1 MTAFPHLFSPIEIGG
16 VEVRNRVMQTAH
28 VKLWAYN
35 AVDSER
41 NVAYQAARAKGGAG
55 LLITGNRVVH
65 PTSTTGFPRVAWAY
79 LPEALESDRRLTSA
93 VHEHGALI
101 FAQLNHFGLNA
112 TSDSA
117 DDFRVLWGP
126 SAVKSPAYGETPKA
140 MEHEDIREVV
150 EWWGRSAELTREG
163 GFDGTEVHISHSY
176 LLHQFLSPLY
186 NKREDEYGGSLEN
199 RLRFAREV
207 IQEVRER
214 AGDDWIVG
222 VRISLSD
229 FIPGALDIDDA
240 VQVARLLGADGRIDY
255 VNVTA
260 AGYHNIFRAI
270 EPADVPDGY
279 LVDLTAQL
287 KAALPDLPVFAV
299 GGIKDPAM
307 AEEILSTGKAD
318 MVAMTRA
325 QIADP
330 EFANKVRDGREGEL
344 VHCIRGNQGCIG
356 RVFKGLPIT
365 CTVNP
370 GAGRER
376 RFGPGTLSSTDQ
388 PAHWLVAGGGPAGM
402 KAAAVLAARGHRVTL
417 VEREDELGG
426 QVNLILRTPGRDEF
440 GWITRD
446 LARQLDL
453 HSVEVRLGTE
463 ATSEL
468 VRELAPDAVI
478 VATGVLPS
486 RTGFS
491 SVNPLVPKL
500 PGADQENV
508 LTVWDVLLGS
518 RPIGRRVVVLDDDGT
533 RYAAG
538 VTEVLLDRGSDVE
551 LVSRWPTLFPT
562 TLTTLD
568 MAHIYSRLLGKGLEY
583 RLNSWAASIEGSRV
597 TLFNLYTGA
606 QGAIDDVDTVV
617 LATGPTANDEL
628 YLSLKGEFPK
638 VRRIG
643 DCVAPRKLDHAIYE
657 GELAG
662 RELWSPEE
670 RYIYEGELER
680 IEAEVM
686 VN

>member
-1 MTAFPHLFSPIEIGG
+1 MSVYPHLFRPLRIGS
-16 VEVRNRVMQTAH
+16 VTVRNRIMQTAH

-35 AVDSER
+35 AVDSDR

-79 LPEALESDRRLTSA
+79 LPEALGADRRLTDA
-93 VHEHGALI
+93 VHEHGAVI

-112 TSDSA
+112 SSDSA

-140 MEHEDIREVV
+140 MEHEDIREAV
-150 EWWGRSAELTREG
+150 EWWGRSAELTRAG

-186 NKREDEYGGSLEN
+186 NKREDEYGGSFEN

-207 IQEVRER
+207 IDEVRRR
-214 AGDDWIVG
+214 AGTDWVVG
-222 VRISLSD
+222 VRVSLTD
-229 FIPGALDIDDA
+229 FIPGALDVDDA
-240 VQVARLLGADGRIDY
+240 IRVAQTLEADGQIDY

-260 AGYHNIFRAI
+260 AGYHNIHKAI

-279 LVDLTAQL
+279 LVDLAAQV
-287 KAALPDLPVFAV
+287 KASVGLPVFTV
-299 GGIKDPAM
+299 GGIKDPAL
-307 AEEILSTGKAD
+307 AEEILAAGKAD

-330 EFANKVRDGREGEL
+330 EFANKVRQGREDEL

-356 RVFKGLPIT
+356 RVFKGLPIS

-376 RFGPGTLSSTDQ
+376 RFGPGTLSRTES
-388 PAHWLVAGGGPAGM
+388 PSRWLVAGGGPAGM
-402 KAAAVLAARGHRVTL
+402 KAASVLAERGHDVTL
-417 VEREDELGG
+417 AERSERLGG
-426 QVNLILRTPGRDEF
+426 QLNLILRTPGRDEF

-446 LARQLDL
+446 LERQLLRHRVDL
-453 HSVEVRLGTE
+453 RLGLAVTV
-463 ATSEL
+463 EL
-468 VRELAPDAVI
+468 VRELEPDGVI
-478 VATGVLPS
+478 VATGAVPS
-486 RTGFS
+486 RAGFS
-491 SVNPLVPKL
+491 SVNPLVDRL

-508 LTVWDVLLGS
+508 LTVWDVLDEQS
-518 RPIGRRVVVLDDDGT
+518 RLVGRRVVVLDDDGT

-538 VTEVLLDRGSDVE
+538 VTEVLLDRGCQVE
-551 LVSRWPTLFPT
+551 LVSRWPALFPT
-562 TLTTLD
+562 TMTTLD
-568 MAHIYSRLLGKGLEY
+568 MPHLYERLLRKGLSY
-583 RLNSWAASIEGSRV
+583 RLNAWTSGIEGNRV
-597 TLFNLYTGA
+597 RIFNLYTGA
-606 QGAIDDVDTVV
+606 QEAIDGVDTVV
-617 LATGPTANDEL
+617 LATGPKANDEL
-628 YLSLKGEFPK
+628 YFALKRE
-638 VRRIG
+638 VENLHRIG

-670 RYIYEGELER
+670 RYIYEGDLER
-680 IEAEVM
+680 FDARAV
-686 VN
+686 